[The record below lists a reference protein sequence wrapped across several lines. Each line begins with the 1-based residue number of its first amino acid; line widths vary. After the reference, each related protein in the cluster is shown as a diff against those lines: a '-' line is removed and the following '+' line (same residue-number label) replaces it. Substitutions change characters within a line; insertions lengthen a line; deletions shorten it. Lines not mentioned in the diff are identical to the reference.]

1 MIIPFSS
8 FHPNFSH
15 FLPFI
20 RMIFIFYLP
29 HSTLRKERAR
39 SLIQTWPEYPK
50 PPYLQTEQ
58 SYPACGKR
66 RGPGFPPANMNMSL
80 GYFHRKIEEKRI
92 ESKEIPSCLIPCLLV
107 LFCSDSVWY
116 QKKFFPLFVTLVFS
130 QIWKGRI
137 LSSSQQI
144 LMLSKNN
151 FRQSMLYNGTM
162 WARSDK

>member
-1 MIIPFSS
+1 
-8 FHPNFSH
+8 
-15 FLPFI
+15 
-20 RMIFIFYLP
+20 
-29 HSTLRKERAR
+29 
-39 SLIQTWPEYPK
+39 
-50 PPYLQTEQ
+50 
-58 SYPACGKR
+58 
-66 RGPGFPPANMNMSL
+66 MNMSL

-137 LSSSQQI
+137 LASSQQI

-151 FRQSMLYNGTM
+151 FRQSMLHNGPCGRVLTNNSKVFPLVLFLDFDSSYNCYPCHSKMSYSAGRIYPCFNNRLFCPNFYRQNKIQ
-162 WARSDK
+162 A